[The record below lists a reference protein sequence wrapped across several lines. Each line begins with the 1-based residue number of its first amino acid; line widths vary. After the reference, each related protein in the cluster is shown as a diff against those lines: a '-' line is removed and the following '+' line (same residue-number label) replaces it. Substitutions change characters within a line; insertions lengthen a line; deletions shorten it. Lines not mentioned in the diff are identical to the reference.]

1 MSQTQLDKV
10 KVKDNDNGVSGGV
23 SSGVSGGVSSHQRPK
38 IRPPASPLPLG
49 SHSPLS
55 LSRPKLTSNSVPSSP
70 SVYPEPPLVQCREY
84 LEMYQKIQFLEQE
97 KNQLLK
103 DENQFNQYVKTLHH
117 KLRETDSCISSLLS
131 QLQLGQTRP
140 RHPERSGI
148 YLSGLMGLGFGII
161 LTQGLGYF
169 RKK

>member
-10 KVKDNDNGVSGGV
+10 KVNDSDSGISGGV
-23 SSGVSGGVSSHQRPK
+23 SSGVSSAVGPPRPK

-55 LSRPKLTSNSVPSSP
+55 IARPKRTSNSVPSSP
-70 SVYPEPPLVQCREY
+70 SVYPDPPLEQCREY
-84 LEMYQKIQFLEQE
+84 LEMYQKIQLLEQE
-97 KNQLLK
+97 KNKLLR
-103 DENQFNQYVKTLHH
+103 DENQFCQYVQTLHH

-140 RHPERSGI
+140 RDPESSGI
-148 YLSGLMGLGFGII
+148 FHSGLLGLGFGII
-161 LTQGLGYF
+161 LTLGLGYF